1 MNIYKFCQGWDRK
14 PGGEEETVEKFYTKV
29 FN

>member
-1 MNIYKFCQGWDRK
+1 MNISKFCQGWDRK
-14 PGGEEETVEKFYTKV
+14 PGGVKTAEKIYTKV